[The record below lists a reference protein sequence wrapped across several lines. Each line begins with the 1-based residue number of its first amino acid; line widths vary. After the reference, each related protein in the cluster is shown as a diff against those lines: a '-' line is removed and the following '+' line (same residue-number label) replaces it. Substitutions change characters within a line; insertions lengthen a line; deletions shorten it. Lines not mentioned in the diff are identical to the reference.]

1 MDEQK
6 EICYWKVVVSLIFS
20 ILATVL
26 VVYIGIRGIMFF
38 MPFAIGWVV
47 ALLASPMVK
56 WLERRLK
63 IVRKLGSAIIIALV
77 LALFVLAGYVIV
89 VHLWNYIVAF
99 SYDFPVY
106 YKSLGDELQLVSDNI
121 TIIISRMPSVV
132 GDSWTNLSENFVAY
146 ISQLASSI
154 SEPTVAFASNFAKKV
169 PSFLVSFIV
178 MIISAYFFIA
188 DKDNVV
194 LWCKKVAPQPIQK
207 RMELVVY
214 QLKYAI
220 GGYVKAQ
227 LKIMLVV
234 CLVLA
239 ICLSLIRVEYALL
252 LALLIAFLDFLP
264 IFGTGAVLWPWAVFQ
279 ILIGDYKRA
288 AILFGIYLLTQGMR
302 HLIQPKFVGDSIGLK
317 PLPTLVLLYIGYQ
330 FGGVTG
336 MIIAIPVGLIVINL
350 YESGAFD
357 YILDD
362 VKILIEGIMNL
373 RKR

>member
-6 EICYWKVVVSLIFS
+6 EICYWKVIVSLIFS

-26 VVYIGIRGIMFF
+26 VVYIGIRGIIFF

-47 ALLASPMVK
+47 AVIASPLVK

-63 IVRKLGSAIIIALV
+63 IVRKLGSAIIIAVV
-77 LALFVLAGYVIV
+77 LGFIV
-89 VHLWNYIVAF
+89 VVGYFITIHLWNYLVQF

-106 YKSLGDELQLVSDNI
+106 YESLSDELNLASDNI
-121 TIIISRMPSVV
+121 TVIVNRMPRVF
-132 GDSWTNLSENFVAY
+132 GDSWTSLSDNFVAY
-146 ISQLASSI
+146 ISQIAASI
-154 SEPTVAFASNFAKKV
+154 SEPTVALAGDFAKKV

-178 MIISAYFFIA
+178 MIIAAYFFIA
-188 DKDNVV
+188 DKDSVV
-194 LWCKKVAPQPIQK
+194 IWCKKVAPQPIQK

-239 ICLSLIRVEYALL
+239 ICLSLIRVEYAIL
-252 LALLIAFLDFLP
+252 LAIFIAFLDFLP

-330 FGGVTG
+330 FAGVTG
-336 MIIAIPVGLIVINL
+336 MIVAIPVGLIIMNL

-362 VKILIEGIMNL
+362 VKLLIEGIMKL